1 MTGAAAKDFSSE
13 SPRLR
18 AAVKDPTGRTNK
30 FHASFTDIS
39 RVCSEKVMA
48 WATLNVLMLMLFFY
62 GPSVG
67 GKYFATHG
75 ICNCDSVMSKDVSW
89 ISSLPPA
96 PLNFNVDGF
105 PWAMHVVAKI
115 FSFQNLLGVTSSTS
129 KFGGWGVSCGLCLS
143 KCLSCIFFFVAKY
156 FPSTVRRTSVFPLT
170 YCSPLGVSLVV
181 SLLARQSRPRRRR
194 SRR

>member
-115 FSFQNLLGVTSSTS
+115 FSFQNLLGVTS
-129 KFGGWGVSCGLCLS
+129 FNIEIRGDGGCH
-143 KCLSCIFFFVAKY
+143 VACA
-156 FPSTVRRTSVFPLT
+156 FPSVYLACSFLWQNIFRQQYAGQAF
-170 YCSPLGVSLVV
+170 SPLHTALH
-181 SLLARQSRPRRRR
+181 
-194 SRR
+194 